1 MSASPVTSSPRRIVL
16 RQRLLAAAIGLL
28 ATLPAAANIPIPDV
42 PLQAGATVPPNV
54 WFILDDSGSMDWTCM
69 PGTNSTC
76 SAIANISNGTTVID
90 GVNRNIKLQTYV
102 RNTLYYNPNITYQP
116 WRDADGSL
124 RANTPYAA
132 AFTSSELAS
141 GTTVDL
147 SAADQVFY
155 VPKSS
160 TANLNDASGYFRFRL
175 LSGAA
180 GSIERC
186 EWTTGTTWDTG
197 CTVLTSVTWGAITRN
212 VEQERQNFATWYSFH
227 RTRMKVAK
235 AGASDAF
242 ADLPEDIRVGYTTLW
257 NRGTFRIPV
266 GTDGGKFSGTNRSTW
281 FARLRDAS
289 ASSGTPL
296 RGALASA
303 RTYFSES
310 GESGPWGPGTGAS
323 QLACRQNFAILTTD
337 GYWNGDAGWDSSNHD
352 DTAGPTITGPNGES
366 YAYSP
371 ARPYRDSFGGTLAD
385 QAMLNW
391 RTDLRTDMPNNVPY
405 SPANPAFWQHI
416 ATFGISIGLQGT
428 LNPEV
433 DLPALT
439 SGSINWPDP
448 TTVDADGNLIEDA
461 RKIDDLFHATVNGR
475 GDFVVATDPRAFRDG
490 LGAALATIVTR
501 TLSNS
506 NVATNSTSFSSGTQI
521 FQAGFVSG
529 QWSGELSAF
538 PLTATGVGATPVWR
552 ASPAF
557 PAWATRKIFTSSAG
571 VGQTFPTLTQSTTL
585 TAEVADYLKGDRSK
599 EIQNGG
605 TLRDRVHVLGD
616 IINSSPIH
624 DPITNTVFVGAN
636 DGMFH
641 AFSGANGA
649 EQFAYVP
656 AGLNFANLKTYADKD
671 YKHRFFV
678 DGQVVLSPR
687 RVTPGQSIVVGALGR
702 GGRGVFALDA
712 SSPGSFG
719 ASSVLWD
726 KTGAAAE
733 PNMGLVIGR
742 PVIARLNNGD
752 VGLIVPNG
760 INSANNRAVL
770 MIYNLSTGA
779 LLAEI
784 DTGEGSS
791 TTPNGLSSPAVFDAG
806 GDGTVDFVFAGD
818 LLGNMWRFDLT
829 DTQANRWNNSGNRS
843 KLFAAGSSKPITAAP
858 ALALNPKDYKLWVF
872 FGTGRYLAAGDPGNA
887 AVQTWYGMRDSAT
900 TVPVTDLQ
908 RRTIQEQTTLSGRL
922 VRTFETAGALDGTKK
937 GWFIDLVKPPYPP
950 GIAEGERM
958 ITNQRVVGRTLIA
971 SSVIPSADP
980 CAVGGTGFVNALDAF
995 TGASLTSSF
1004 FDVDRD
1010 GQFADDVVN
1019 GRPVGSIDLNI
1030 SMPTEAALVE
1040 SILVVGGSR
1049 STTGEVPVDL
1059 SALYGR
1065 VSWREIVRD

>member
-1 MSASPVTSSPRRIVL
+1 
-16 RQRLLAAAIGLL
+16 
-28 ATLPAAANIPIPDV
+28 
-42 PLQAGATVPPNV
+42 
-54 WFILDDSGSMDWTCM
+54 
-69 PGTNSTC
+69 
-76 SAIANISNGTTVID
+76 
-90 GVNRNIKLQTYV
+90 
-102 RNTLYYNPNITYQP
+102 
-116 WRDADGSL
+116 
-124 RANTPYAA
+124 
-132 AFTSSELAS
+132 
-141 GTTVDL
+141 
-147 SAADQVFY
+147 
-155 VPKSS
+155 
-160 TANLNDASGYFRFRL
+160 
-175 LSGAA
+175 
-180 GSIERC
+180 
-186 EWTTGTTWDTG
+186 
-197 CTVLTSVTWGAITRN
+197 
-212 VEQERQNFATWYSFH
+212 
-227 RTRMKVAK
+227 
-235 AGASDAF
+235 
-242 ADLPEDIRVGYTTLW
+242 
-257 NRGTFRIPV
+257 
-266 GTDGGKFSGTNRSTW
+266 
-281 FARLRDAS
+281 
-289 ASSGTPL
+289 
-296 RGALASA
+296 
-303 RTYFSES
+303 
-310 GESGPWGPGTGAS
+310 
-323 QLACRQNFAILTTD
+323 
-337 GYWNGDAGWDSSNHD
+337 
-352 DTAGPTITGPNGES
+352 
-366 YAYSP
+366 
-371 ARPYRDSFGGTLAD
+371 
-385 QAMLNW
+385 
-391 RTDLRTDMPNNVPY
+391 
-405 SPANPAFWQHI
+405 
-416 ATFGISIGLQGT
+416 
-428 LNPEV
+428 
-433 DLPALT
+433 
-439 SGSINWPDP
+439 
-448 TTVDADGNLIEDA
+448 
-461 RKIDDLFHATVNGR
+461 
-475 GDFVVATDPRAFRDG
+475 
-490 LGAALATIVTR
+490 
-501 TLSNS
+501 
-506 NVATNSTSFSSGTQI
+506 
-521 FQAGFVSG
+521 
-529 QWSGELSAF
+529 
-538 PLTATGVGATPVWR
+538 
-552 ASPAF
+552 
-557 PAWATRKIFTSSAG
+557 
-571 VGQTFPTLTQSTTL
+571 VGQTFPTVNQSTTL

-791 TTPNGLSSPAVFDAG
+791 TAPNGLSSPAVFDAG

>member
-28 ATLPAAANIPIPDV
+28 ATVPAAANIPIPDV

-54 WFILDDSGSMDWTCM
+54 WFILDDSGSMGSTTM
-69 PGTNSTC
+69 PDDDDRLQINDAGLPLTGQTGDID
-76 SAIANISNGTTVID
+76 SAAYTS
-90 GVNRNIKLQTYV
+90 
-102 RNTLYYNPNITYQP
+102 NTLAYNPYRTYQP
-116 WRDADGSL
+116 WRTATGLLSP
-124 RANTPYAA
+124 ASYTE
-132 AFTSSELAS
+132 AFDSTTLVS
-141 GTTVDL
+141 GTTVNLLDGTRT
-147 SAADQVFY
+147 FY
-155 VPKSS
+155 VPKAGATNLALTSS
-160 TANLNDASGYFRFRL
+160 YWRYRL
-175 LSGAA
+175 IATTGALQRCERVSGA
-180 GSIERC
+180 
-186 EWTTGTTWDTG
+186 WTNCVSQTADADIVNYPSPVGRT
-197 CTVLTSVTWGAITRN
+197 LL
-212 VEQERQNFATWYSFH
+212 QERQNYANWFVYH
-227 RTRMKVAK
+227 RTRSKVAK
-235 AGASDAF
+235 AGASSAF
-242 ADLPEDIRVGYTTLW
+242 ADLPEDVRVGYTTIW
-257 NRGTFRIPV
+257 NRDTRRIPV
-266 GTDGGKFSGTNRSTW
+266 GTDSGLFKGTNRSSW
-281 FARLRDAS
+281 FDALHAAT
-289 ASSGTPL
+289 ASSTTPL
-296 RGALASA
+296 RGALGAA
-303 RTYFSES
+303 RTYFQEA
-310 GESGPWGPGTGAS
+310 GATGPWGPETGSS
-323 QLACRQNFAILTTD
+323 QLACRQNFTILTSD
-337 GYWNGDAGWDSSNHD
+337 GYWNGDTTWNLNNIDGTS
-352 DTAGPTITGPNGES
+352 GPTHTGPNGEQ
-366 YAYSP
+366 YTYSP
-371 ARPYRDSFGGTLAD
+371 AAPYKDDFGGTLAD

-391 RTDLRTDMPNNVPY
+391 REDLRTDLANNVPY
-405 SPANPAFWQHI
+405 SPANPAFWQHLV
-416 ATFGISIGLQGT
+416 TFGISIGLKGT
-428 LNPEV
+428 LDPV
-433 DLPALT
+433 ADLPALT
-439 SGSINWPDP
+439 AGTKVWPNPETNITAINDTP
-448 TTVDADGNLIEDA
+448 A
-461 RKIDDLFHATVNGR
+461 RIDDLFHAAVNGR
-475 GDFVVATDPRAFRDG
+475 GQFVAASDPEAFRDG
-490 LGAALATIVTR
+490 LTDALATIVSR

-538 PLTATGVGATPVWR
+538 PLTATGVGASPVWR

-557 PAWATRKIFTSSAG
+557 PSWSSRKIFTSSAG
-571 VGQTFPTLTQSTTL
+571 VGQTFPTVNQSTTL

-791 TTPNGLSSPAVFDAG
+791 TAPNGLSSPAVFDAG